1 MRLIDAEKLESE
13 MYHNAFEIDTDLQKW
28 DSGCWI
34 RYKLFENVI
43 EKQPTVD
50 AEPVRHGKFV
60 GTEYDGYA
68 DGYPVY
74 YEWKCSQCG
83 CVFEDEEPTYKY
95 CPNCGAK
102 MDEEKEN
109 DRNQT

>member
-1 MRLIDAEKLESE
+1 MSLIDKEKLERE

-34 RYKLFENVI
+34 RYKMFENVI

-74 YEWKCSQCG
+74 YEWECSQCG
-83 CVFEDEEPTYKY
+83 CVFEDEKPTYKY

-102 MDEEKEN
+102 MDLEKEN
-109 DRNQT
+109 DNKN

>member
-1 MRLIDAEKLESE
+1 MRLIDKDNLRKPSKGIFIYQDEFEDDVQ
-13 MYHNAFEIDTDLQKW
+13 HVAFEAYTKDD
-28 DSGCWI
+28 
-34 RYKLFENVI
+34 I
-43 EKQPTVD
+43 EREPTVD

-74 YEWKCSQCG
+74 YEWECSQCG
-83 CVFEDEEPTYKY
+83 CVFEGEEPTYKY

-102 MDEEKEN
+102 MDGERK
-109 DRNQT
+109 

>member
-1 MRLIDAEKLESE
+1 MKLINIEDESLLKTVSVGGLSAKALWRLIKS
-13 MYHNAFEIDTDLQKW
+13 Q
-28 DSGCWI
+28 
-34 RYKLFENVI
+34 R
-43 EKQPTVD
+43 TVD

-74 YEWKCSQCG
+74 YEWECSQCG
-83 CVFEDEEPTYKY
+83 CVFEEEEPTYKY

-102 MDEEKEN
+102 MDEEQEN
-109 DRNQT
+109 E